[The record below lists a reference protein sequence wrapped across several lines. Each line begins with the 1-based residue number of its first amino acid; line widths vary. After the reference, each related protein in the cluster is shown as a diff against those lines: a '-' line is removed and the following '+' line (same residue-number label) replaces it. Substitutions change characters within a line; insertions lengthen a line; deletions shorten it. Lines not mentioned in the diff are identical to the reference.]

1 MKYRV
6 KIAGED
12 ILEIYAFD
20 DGRHWFI
27 TKKIQKQG
35 QCFLSGYVRCF
46 RPLILAEFIH
56 LPEEVFNDMS
66 GRIRKVPK
74 EAWIRCPCVDIVDET
89 KELTVVYFDGRDAD
103 TRRLNSYSNN
113 CKEVNGKNKMDQD
126 IQAKL
131 DSYMELLEEIR
142 QKTDDE
148 RTAVSLLQEVSKD
161 RRMEAIRDERE
172 AKNNVPATEKQK
184 KFMKKLGIEFPDTVT
199 KQEASVLID
208 EELGRNGG

>member
-12 ILEIYAFD
+12 ILEIYACG

-27 TKKIQKQG
+27 TKKTQKQG
-35 QCFLSGYVRCF
+35 QCFLSGYVRC
-46 RPLILAEFIH
+46 LKSSMLAEFIH
-56 LPEEVFNDMS
+56 LPEEVFDDMS
-66 GRIRKVPK
+66 DSIRKVPK
-74 EAWIRCPCVDIVDET
+74 DAWVRCPCVDIVDEAEGQT
-89 KELTVVYFDGRDAD
+89 IIHFDGRDAD
-103 TRRLNSYSNN
+103 TRPTNSYSNN
-113 CKEVNGKNKMDQD
+113 CKEVNDKMDQD

-131 DSYMELLEEIR
+131 DSYMELLEKIK

-161 RRMEAIRDERE
+161 RRMDAIRDERE

-184 KFMKKLGIEFPDTVT
+184 KFMKKLGIEFPETVT
-199 KQEASVLID
+199 KQEASMLID